1 MSIIQKVKLTAKSLV
16 VPAAIVTVIGLNQTA
31 AAAASNTIPSLE
43 SYAITHPDTFTEI
56 AFVFLLL
63 AGLMLLRRKTI
74 D

>member
-31 AAAASNTIPSLE
+31 AAAASNTIPS
-43 SYAITHPDTFTEI
+43 ITHPDTFTEI